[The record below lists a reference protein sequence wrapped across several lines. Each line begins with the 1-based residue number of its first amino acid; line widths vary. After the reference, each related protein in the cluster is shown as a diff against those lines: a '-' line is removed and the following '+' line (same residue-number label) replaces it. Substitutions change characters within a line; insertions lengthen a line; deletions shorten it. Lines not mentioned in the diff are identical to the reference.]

1 MCTSGALPLNQ
12 SGLRKMVTDESILVD
27 SVATNEGDEPDFPEV
42 ESGGALLPL
51 TTALE
56 SLLFVAGEAVSL
68 EQLAQVLGCSPAVI
82 EHALEILAEQY
93 RQSERGLRVQRRD
106 GNFQLVSLP
115 EAGPLV
121 EQFLNLD
128 LTTRLSGPA
137 LETLAVIAY
146 RQPIT
151 RAQIEAVR
159 GVDSA
164 GVLRSLVQRGLIE
177 ERGRLETAGRPILYW
192 VTDFFLQHFGLTD
205 LSQLPPLAAPELD
218 LLESTTQLA
227 NLATDKLD

>member
-1 MCTSGALPLNQ
+1 MCTSVAPPLSLNGRPKMGIDEATLADSAAINQ
-12 SGLRKMVTDESILVD
+12 SDAQDL
-27 SVATNEGDEPDFPEV
+27 PEV

-51 TTALE
+51 AVALE
-56 SLLFVAGEAVSL
+56 SLLFVAGAPVSS
-68 EQLAQVLGCSPAVI
+68 EQLAQVLECSPEMV
-82 EHALEILAEQY
+82 ESSLQTLAQQY
-93 RQSERGLRVQRRD
+93 RQTERGLRIQQRD
-106 GNFQLVSLP
+106 GSYQLVSLP
-115 EAGPLV
+115 AAGPLI
-121 EQFLNLD
+121 ERFLSLD

-192 VTDFFLQHFGLTD
+192 VTDFFLQHFGLTE

-227 NLATDKLD
+227 TLATDKPT